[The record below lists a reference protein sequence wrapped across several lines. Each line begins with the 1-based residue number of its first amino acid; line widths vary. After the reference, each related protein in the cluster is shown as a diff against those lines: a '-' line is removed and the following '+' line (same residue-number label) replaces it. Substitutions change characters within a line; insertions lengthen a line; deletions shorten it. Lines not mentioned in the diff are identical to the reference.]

1 MFFAVVDFDEG
12 SEVFQSLGLNSA
24 PAFYHFPA
32 KVPITNRNGIPNSIP
47 LVQRTMLGA
56 ETIFFIQIRI
66 PFSS

>member
-32 KVPITNRNGIPNSIP
+32 KVTHRYCNAPVYTVLR
-47 LVQRTMLGA
+47 
-56 ETIFFIQIRI
+56 
-66 PFSS
+66 

>member
-32 KVPITNRNGIPNSIP
+32 KVPIPNRNGFHSPKNSIP
-47 LVQRTMLGA
+47 LVQRSRVHM
-56 ETIFFIQIRI
+56 
-66 PFSS
+66 